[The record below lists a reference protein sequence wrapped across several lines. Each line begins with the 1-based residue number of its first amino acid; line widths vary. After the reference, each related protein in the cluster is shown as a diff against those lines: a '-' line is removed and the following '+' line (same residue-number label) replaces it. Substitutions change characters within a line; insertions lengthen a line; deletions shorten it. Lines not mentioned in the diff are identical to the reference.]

1 MYGKTP
7 IGVAKTA
14 KKYNI
19 PVIGIAGSL
28 GDDCGIV
35 YEHGMDALFSIVP
48 GVIALED
55 AMAHAT
61 YYTEKQAENI
71 ARMIRLS
78 GQYKIYQDPAWL
90 EASSGGCF
98 LWHSIG
104 KTGFPIENPELSIVK
119 V

>member
-48 GVIALED
+48 GVVVLED

-71 ARMIRLS
+71 ARMIRLL
-78 GQYKIYQDPAWL
+78 GEGKIYRDHDWF
-90 EASSGGCF
+90 ETSSVACF
-98 LWHSIG
+98 FWHSFG
-104 KTGFPIENPELSIVK
+104 KI
-119 V
+119 

>member
-1 MYGKTP
+1 METP

-19 PVIGIAGSL
+19 PVVGIAGSL

-35 YEHGMDALFSIVP
+35 YKHGMDALFSIVP
-48 GVIALED
+48 GVVSLED

-78 GQYKIYQDPAWL
+78 GKNKI
-90 EASSGGCF
+90 
-98 LWHSIG
+98 
-104 KTGFPIENPELSIVK
+104 
-119 V
+119 